1 MKEIR
6 LTIPD
11 GCKAV
16 TVKVDGEQ
24 VITEVEPL
32 PRWRGHEDEG
42 YYYVSKY
49 GWPEPDSDDGGCF
62 HDLLYKCGNYFRT
75 REAAER
81 VAEQIRE
88 IFKKS
93 KAK

>member
-24 VITEVEPL
+24 VITEFEPL

-42 YYYVSKY
+42 YYYVSK
-49 GWPEPDSDDGGCF
+49 G
-62 HDLLYKCGNYFRT
+62 T
-75 REAAER
+75 
-81 VAEQIRE
+81 
-88 IFKKS
+88 
-93 KAK
+93 